1 MEEQDTYR
9 RTEIDE
15 EKSRDRKQSGT
26 TEGSEEQKTAKGE
39 HTGKRGTR
47 GKEEEDEKEKKRTKP
62 GAIARGRRF
71 TARCLPR
78 GEKEK
83 ERSKV
88 RASGPDTDRFSRSR
102 DTDEVEEED
111 EEKEEED
118 VDEEKEE
125 VEGREIKGS
134 IFPPSEYPR

>member
-39 HTGKRGTR
+39 HTGEEGDTRKRGR
-47 GKEEEDEKEKKRTKP
+47 EKEKKRTKP

>member
-1 MEEQDTYR
+1 M
-9 RTEIDE
+9 
-15 EKSRDRKQSGT
+15 
-26 TEGSEEQKTAKGE
+26 
-39 HTGKRGTR
+39 
-47 GKEEEDEKEKKRTKP
+47 KP

-102 DTDEVEEED
+102 DTDEVEEEED
-111 EEKEEED
+111 EEED

-125 VEGREIKGS
+125 VEGKEIKGS
-134 IFPPSEYPR
+134 IFPPSEYPRRAKSPSGQTALMALIHLTNLL